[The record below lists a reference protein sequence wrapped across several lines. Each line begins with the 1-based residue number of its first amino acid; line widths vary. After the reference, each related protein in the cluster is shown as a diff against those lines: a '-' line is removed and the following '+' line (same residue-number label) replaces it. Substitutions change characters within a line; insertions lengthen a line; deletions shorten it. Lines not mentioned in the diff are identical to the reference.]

1 MKDAW
6 VVNASPLIALAKIG
20 RLDLLRAA
28 EREVIIPEA
37 VAKEILA

>member
-1 MKDAW
+1 MGATW

-28 EREVIIPEA
+28 DRDC
-37 VAKEILA
+37 